1 MTFDGLK
8 VFLNLRKL
16 LQKFI
21 MKSDKSDEQ
30 YFLEIDVQYP
40 EKLLHNDV
48 PFLPERMKIKKVRKL
63 VNN

>member
-1 MTFDGLK
+1 
-8 VFLNLRKL
+8 
-16 LQKFI
+16 
-21 MKSDKSDEQ
+21 MKKDKSDEQ